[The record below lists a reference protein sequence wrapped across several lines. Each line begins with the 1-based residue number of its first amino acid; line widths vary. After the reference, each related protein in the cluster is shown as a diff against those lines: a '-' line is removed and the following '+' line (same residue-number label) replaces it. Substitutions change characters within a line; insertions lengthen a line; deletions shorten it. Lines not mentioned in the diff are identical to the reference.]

1 MRCWISLHHPLL
13 GLETFRPRWFDPD
26 VDVPGSDLPGS
37 DVLIEHGR
45 VALMSETAAYNG
57 IRVGMREGGALMLC
71 PEARLF
77 YRDAQ
82 KEYAALEGIALA
94 MMQFTPEVALA
105 PEASLLMEVTG
116 SLKLFRG
123 PHTLSRLV
131 RATVHAL
138 GFSVQ
143 LGMAP
148 TAQGAWLLARYPQ
161 ERRRRF
167 RRVLKM
173 GSMTRRLDALPCIL
187 LPAVRPHREWLEG
200 IACKTLGQL
209 RKLPHAGLQRR
220 SSKQVIDSLERAY
233 GLAPELFEWIRVAPT
248 FSAWLEL
255 PSRVDHTEALLF
267 AARRLV
273 LQMVGWLRAQQLAV
287 SRFALSLEHE
297 RGRHAIDPTW
307 IEIALAEPA
316 WHEEHLVRL
325 LKERLDRIELAASV
339 IALRL
344 EAKQLSP
351 MLPPTESLFRE
362 AGGTTADY
370 HRLLELLT
378 ARLGRH
384 SVLTPA
390 MVADYRPEVC
400 NEWMPADAF
409 SAQSRQHRFSA
420 ANALE
425 MPSQMERPFWM
436 LSVPLPLMMHDYRP
450 FYGSP
455 LKLINGPERIECG
468 WWDGSLAVRDYF
480 IAQGEEGARYWLFR
494 ERSGNDWRWFLHGL
508 FA

>member
-1 MRCWISLHHPLL
+1 MAML
-13 GLETFRPRWFDPD
+13 GI
-26 VDVPGSDLPGS
+26 DLPGTE
-37 DVLIEHGR
+37 VLIEHGR
-45 VALMSETAAYNG
+45 VVLMSETAAYNG
-57 IRVGMREGGALMLC
+57 IRAGMREGGALMLC
-71 PEARLF
+71 PDAALF

-82 KEYAALEGIALA
+82 REQSALQDIALA
-94 MMQFTPEVALA
+94 VMQFTPEVAA
-105 PEASLLMEVTG
+105 AAEFTLLMEVTG

-123 PHTLSRLV
+123 ARNLSLLV
-131 RATVHAL
+131 RETVHAL

-148 TAQGAWLLARYPQ
+148 TAQGAWLLARAPRQ
-161 ERRRRF
+161 RQGRI
-167 RRVLKM
+167 RRVLKPS
-173 GSMTRRLDALPCIL
+173 SMRRQLDAMPCSALPTL
-187 LPAVRPHREWLEG
+187 RPHREWLEG

-220 SSKQVIDSLERAY
+220 SSKEVIDSLEQAY
-233 GLAPELFEWIRVAPT
+233 GLAPELFDWIRVPPT

-255 PSRVDHTEALLF
+255 PGRIDHAEALVF
-267 AARRLV
+267 ASRRLI

-297 RGRHAIDPTW
+297 RGRSAVEPTA

-316 WHEEHLVRL
+316 WHEAHLLRL
-325 LKERLDRIELAASV
+325 LIERLDRTELRASV

-344 EAKQLSP
+344 QANAVSP
-351 MLPPTESLFRE
+351 MLPPTDSLFPE

-370 HRLLELLT
+370 HRLLELLA
-378 ARLGRH
+378 ARLGRQ
-384 SVLTPA
+384 SVLVPA
-390 MVADYRPEVC
+390 AIEDYRPEVC
-400 NEWMPADAF
+400 NEWMPADAR
-409 SAQSRQHRFSA
+409 SEQSRQARPSPA
-420 ANALE
+420 GVSD
-425 MPSQMERPFWM
+425 MPARMERPFWM
-436 LSVPLPLMMHDYRP
+436 LSIPVPLMMHEHRP

-455 LKLINGPERIECG
+455 LKLVGGPERIECG

-494 ERSGNDWRWFLHGL
+494 ERSGNDWHWFLHGL

>member
-1 MRCWISLHHPLL
+1 MPSS
-13 GLETFRPRWFDPD
+13 E
-26 VDVPGSDLPGS
+26 LPGS

-57 IRVGMREGGALMLC
+57 IRAGMREGGVLMLC
-71 PEARLF
+71 PEAALF
-77 YRDAQ
+77 YRDPQ
-82 KEYAALEGIALA
+82 KEQAALEDVALA
-94 MMQFTPEVALA
+94 MMQFTPEVAMA
-105 PEASLLMEVTG
+105 AEFSLLMEVSA

-123 PHTLSRLV
+123 ARKLCLLV
-131 RATVHAL
+131 RETIHAL
-138 GFSVQ
+138 GFTVQ
-143 LGMAP
+143 IGMAP
-148 TAQGAWLLARYPQ
+148 TAQGAWLLARYPMQ
-161 ERRRRF
+161 RRRRI
-167 RRVLKM
+167 RRVLKLSSLSRQLD
-173 GSMTRRLDALPCIL
+173 SMSCTL
-187 LPAVRPHREWLEG
+187 LPAVRPHHEWLEG
-200 IACKTLGQL
+200 IACSTLGQL

-220 SSKQVIDSLERAY
+220 SGKEVLDSLERAY
-233 GLAPELFEWIRVAPT
+233 GLAPELFDWIRVAPT

-255 PSRVDHTEALLF
+255 PSRVDHAEALLF
-267 AARRLV
+267 ASRRLV

-297 RGRHAIDPTW
+297 RGRSALEPTL

-316 WHEEHLVRL
+316 WHEAHLVRL
-325 LKERLDRIELAASV
+325 LKERLDRTELPASV
-339 IALRL
+339 IAMRL
-344 EAKQLSP
+344 EARQMSP
-351 MLPPTESLFRE
+351 MLPPTESLFPE

-390 MVADYRPEVC
+390 AVEDYRPEVC
-400 NEWMPADAF
+400 NEWMPADA
-409 SAQSRQHRFSA
+409 AVVSRSSRA
-420 ANALE
+420 GTPD
-425 MPSQMERPFWM
+425 MPPQMERPFWM

-455 LKLINGPERIECG
+455 LKLVGGPERIECG